1 MFYLKYLPG
10 DSKLDNLTPTLKKLL
25 ETADKKV
32 NAKQLIR
39 ILDLIDELNHNL
51 SNSTSQHLKLELFLM
66 KVIKPELGSDIK
78 TVSYRVDLLEG
89 DVYWPKILEE
99 MKSELSPR
107 KFSYLTAVRAEVEED
122 TINLIVDK
130 ENEFLFEQLKKS
142 QEITELL
149 QSIVAKLMGL
159 EVSVKVS
166 LNPNARLDDGKKGLS
181 VAQEIFDVEDLN

>member
-1 MFYLKYLPG
+1 
-10 DSKLDNLTPTLKKLL
+10 
-25 ETADKKV
+25 
-32 NAKQLIR
+32 
-39 ILDLIDELNHNL
+39 
-51 SNSTSQHLKLELFLM
+51 
-66 KVIKPELGSDIK
+66 
-78 TVSYRVDLLEG
+78 
-89 DVYWPKILEE
+89 

-142 QEITELL
+142 QETTELL

>member
-1 MFYLKYLPG
+1 MRERSMSI
-10 DSKLDNLTPTLKKLL
+10 SKILM
-25 ETADKKV
+25 V
-32 NAKQLIR
+32 R
-39 ILDLIDELNHNL
+39 ITI
-51 SNSTSQHLKLELFLM
+51 
-66 KVIKPELGSDIK
+66 P
-78 TVSYRVDLLEG
+78 TVSH
-89 DVYWPKILEE
+89 
-99 MKSELSPR
+99 
-107 KFSYLTAVRAEVEED
+107 
-122 TINLIVDK
+122 LIVDK